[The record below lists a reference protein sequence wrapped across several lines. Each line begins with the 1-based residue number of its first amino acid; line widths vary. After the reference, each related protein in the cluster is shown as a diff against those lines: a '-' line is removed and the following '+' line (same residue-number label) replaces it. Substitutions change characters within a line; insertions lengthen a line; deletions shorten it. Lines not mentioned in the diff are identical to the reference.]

1 MKNYT
6 LYVNCFLQISIKP
19 LILLW
24 SESGVSPGFTSISS
38 EKFVGPAASGPEG
51 RVVFIQIMLRATARV
66 TPGLSPLPAGTAR
79 HSARRRTQIRRVC
92 ALSSLNKH
100 SE

>member
-51 RVVFIQIMLRATARV
+51 RVVTYSDNAKSYREGHAR
-66 TPGLSPLPAGTAR
+66 PF
-79 HSARRRTQIRRVC
+79 
-92 ALSSLNKH
+92 SSSSRDRQTLCPKEDPDPQ
-100 SE
+100 SMCTF